1 MTSHALSILLLTHL
15 AGPALLPVAVL
26 PQRHLT
32 LPLNLFLYHHHH
44 LYTPTPFKIFIPDL
58 AHSQPRA
65 ALWII
70 FYGNMKTHYVR
81 FSTGGLIPGAVV
93 MTSSHPDPRL
103 FPLFNPSA
111 TSGLP
116 YWMMNSL
123 RQWRAEFSMS
133 KK

>member
-1 MTSHALSILLLTHL
+1 MTSHALSILLLTLL
-15 AGPALLPVAVL
+15 AGLVLLPVAVL

-32 LPLNLFLYHHHH
+32 LPLNLFLYHHS
-44 LYTPTPFKIFIPDL
+44 YTPTPFKIFIPDR
-58 AHSQPRA
+58 PGT

-70 FYGNMKTHYVR
+70 FYGNMKTHYVP
-81 FSTGGLIPGAVV
+81 FCTGGLIPGAVV

-103 FPLFNPSA
+103 FPSFNPMA

-116 YWMMNSL
+116 SWTRNSL
-123 RQWRAEFSMS
+123 HQWQAEFSMS